1 MLYITHIGKN
11 TITKLTRKL
20 SQNSW
25 NFVQVIHENAR
36 KDQDFSSRKKEGDDR
51 MQNACMHRPKRMEY
65 YGTD

>member
-36 KDQDFSSRKKEGDDR
+36 KDQDFSSRKKREMIVR
-51 MQNACMHRPKRMEY
+51 MQNACMHRPKRM
-65 YGTD
+65 